1 MSTYCWTCMGKTDG
15 PSICA
20 SCEWAS
26 SGRDVPR
33 IEYYDEL
40 EAEAAALRDRVKELE
55 QSQQSI
61 AHVWRSIA
69 FPREYEGPYQQLHD
83 IVQQEIILKIAP
95 PYIPATDE

>member
-1 MSTYCWTCMGKTDG
+1 MGKTDG

-40 EAEAAALRDRVKELE
+40 EAEAAALREQVKAL
-55 QSQQSI
+55 
-61 AHVWRSIA
+61 
-69 FPREYEGPYQQLHD
+69 
-83 IVQQEIILKIAP
+83 QEEIETLNRHWG
-95 PYIPATDE
+95 ESW